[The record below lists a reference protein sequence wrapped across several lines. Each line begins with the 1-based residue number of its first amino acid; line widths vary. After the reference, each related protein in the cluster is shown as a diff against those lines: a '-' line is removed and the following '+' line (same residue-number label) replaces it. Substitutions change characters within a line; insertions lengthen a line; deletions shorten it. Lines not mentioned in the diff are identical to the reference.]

1 MADKLI
7 GLAHIG
13 ILASNAEVS
22 KDFYLNTLR
31 FELKAEHVLPNG
43 TKLIFCDAG
52 SCQIELVCPP
62 APVKH
67 PEGVVSHIA
76 IECRNIE
83 GWVEELRAKGVPFE
97 SDSIGLS
104 CATCLKPGV
113 RSLPTRCDGDGGS
126 KSSLCSASRFCRRRI
141 MSSYSLSLTVGL
153 LST

>member
-31 FELKAEHVLPNG
+31 FDLKAEHVLPNG

-62 APVKH
+62 APVQH

-76 IECRNIE
+76 IECKNIE

-97 SDSIGLS
+97 SENIGVMADLLGG
-104 CATCLKPGV
+104 AKNIFLTGP
-113 RSLPTRCDGDGGS
+113 DGE
-126 KSSLCSASRFCRRRI
+126 RI
-141 MSSYSLSLTVGL
+141 ELWEYTGC
-153 LST
+153 